1 MTFKRFF
8 LFCLC
13 ASLLM
18 VLLFVAIHVR
28 SNDYGLFG
36 DVRGRLIPVYA
47 NERTSKYLFSYN
59 YIPSNFEGLL
69 LGSSLSHNLNTKE
82 VTGFK
87 IYNGSLSGANFTELD
102 LIAKNVI
109 KRGKLKFI
117 VICLHPY
124 TTQTH
129 GRRSSFMN
137 PHEYWESLGSLATL
151 DLYRHKILV
160 LLGKKEVISN
170 EYGFHDRNLDKKIDS
185 RKKISQAANSLMKSG
200 KGIEIDEIAY
210 KELADLVAS
219 ARSQDVKIF
228 AYFHPLPY
236 ELYLAQQ
243 ESFADFQDKIKPLF
257 TKQDRVWDFN
267 SGQYLSFRRDYGNY
281 IDHAHLS
288 PKGARF
294 ILKEIVRHLND
305 DLGVFPGTDK
315 KGTT

>member
-1 MTFKRFF
+1 
-8 LFCLC
+8 
-13 ASLLM
+13 
-18 VLLFVAIHVR
+18 VL
-28 SNDYGLFG
+28 
-36 DVRGRLIPVYA
+36 RL
-47 NERTSKYLFSYN
+47 
-59 YIPSNFEGLL
+59 
-69 LGSSLSHNLNTKE
+69 
-82 VTGFK
+82 
-87 IYNGSLSGANFTELD
+87 
-102 LIAKNVI
+102 
-109 KRGKLKFI
+109 
-117 VICLHPY
+117 
-124 TTQTH
+124 
-129 GRRSSFMN
+129 
-137 PHEYWESLGSLATL
+137 
-151 DLYRHKILV
+151 
-160 LLGKKEVISN
+160 KKEHNAITAPIN
-170 EYGFHDRNLDKKIDS
+170 AHFHEGFHDRNLDKKIDS